1 MRLPLLVTAFLLSG
15 TSSAFA
21 HRLHVDPKIAGD
33 QLRVEAYYDDDT
45 PAQEA
50 KITVRSGEMTVAE
63 GRTDEKGVWTCP
75 KPAAGKYTV
84 RAESVGHA
92 ATETLDI
99 GEMAA
104 AVEPAAADGFQSAQR
119 LANTRTPWR
128 NLAMGLG
135 LLGTVCVAWLFTR
148 KAAKPARSNG

>member
-1 MRLPLLVTAFLLSG
+1 MRLPLLVTALLLSG
-15 TSSAFA
+15 TTSAFA
-21 HRLHVDPKIAGD
+21 HRLHVDPKVVGD

-50 KITVRSGEMTVAE
+50 KITVRSGDMTVAE

-92 ATETLDI
+92 ATESLDI
-99 GEMAA
+99 NEIAA
-104 AVEPAAADGFQSAQR
+104 SEPVASDESKSAQR

-128 NLAMGLG
+128 NLAVGLG
-135 LLGTVCVAWLFTR
+135 LLGTVCLGWLFTR
-148 KAAKPARSNG
+148 KAAIRARSNG

>member
-1 MRLPLLVTAFLLSG
+1 MRLPLLVTALLLSG
-15 TSSAFA
+15 TPSAFA
-21 HRLHVDPKIAGD
+21 HRLHVDPKIVGD

-50 KITVRSGEMTVAE
+50 KITVRAGDTMVAE

-84 RAESVGHA
+84 RAGSVGHA
-92 ATETLDI
+92 ATETIDI
-99 GEMAA
+99 GEVVATT
-104 AVEPAAADGFQSAQR
+104 EPPAADDPKSAQR

-128 NLAMGLG
+128 NLAVGLG

-148 KAAKPARSNG
+148 KAAVRPHSSA

>member
-1 MRLPLLVTAFLLSG
+1 MRLPLLAIALFLTG

-21 HRLHVDPKIAGD
+21 HRLHVDPKIVGD

-50 KITVRSGEMTVAE
+50 KITVRSGDVTVAE
-63 GRTDEKGVWTCP
+63 GRTDDKGVWTCP
-75 KPAAGKYTV
+75 RPAAGKYTV

-92 ATETLDI
+92 ATESLDI
-99 GEMAA
+99 GEAA
-104 AVEPAAADGFQSAQR
+104 EPPAADDSKSAQR

-135 LLGTVCVAWLFTR
+135 LLGMVCVAWLFTR
-148 KAAKPARSNG
+148 KAGNRPGSNT

>member
-1 MRLPLLVTAFLLSG
+1 MCLRLHFVVILLWAAASP
-15 TSSAFA
+15 AFA
-21 HRLHVDPKIAGD
+21 HRLHVDPKIVGD

-50 KITVRSGEMTVAE
+50 KITVRAGDTTVAE
-63 GRTDEKGVWTCP
+63 GRTDDRGVWSCP

-92 ATETLDI
+92 ASETLDI
-99 GEMAA
+99 NEVAA
-104 AVEPAAADGFQSAQR
+104 AEPPAADESKSAQR

-128 NLAMGLG
+128 NLALGLG

-148 KAAKPARSNG
+148 KAAIRPRSNG

>member
-1 MRLPLLVTAFLLSG
+1 MRLPLLVTALLLTG

-21 HRLHVDPKIAGD
+21 HRLHVDPKIVGD

-45 PAQEA
+45 PAQDA
-50 KITVRSGEMTVAE
+50 RITVRAGDVTVAE
-63 GRTDEKGVWTCP
+63 GRTDDKGVWTCP
-75 KPAAGKYTV
+75 KPTGGKYTV

-99 GEMAA
+99 GDFAA
-104 AVEPAAADGFQSAQR
+104 AAEPPATDEPKSAQR

-128 NLAMGLG
+128 NLAVGLG

-148 KAAKPARSNG
+148 KAANPARSNG

>member
-1 MRLPLLVTAFLLSG
+1 MRLPLLVTALLLFG

-21 HRLHVDPKIAGD
+21 HRLHVDPKIVGEE
-33 QLRVEAYYDDDT
+33 LRVEAYYDDDT

-50 KITVRSGEMTVAE
+50 KITVKAGDLTVAE

-75 KPAAGKYTV
+75 KPGAGKYTV

-99 GEMAA
+99 GEVAA
-104 AVEPAAADGFQSAQR
+104 AAEPPAANGSQSAQR

-128 NLAMGLG
+128 NLAVGLG

-148 KAAKPARSNG
+148 KAGNRAHSST